1 MRGLEL
7 LLRRLMQALV
17 LALGVGMLCLL
28 MMRALPGDM
37 ALRVAAGRYGFDRV
51 DNAAADAVRAE
62 LGLDRSLWQVLPG
75 WWLDLLSL
83 DLGRSLVTGAPVL
96 EELAHQLGATLQL
109 SGAAL
114 ALALPIGLLLGLRA
128 GLRPGG
134 TVDRLTLA
142 LAVLLRVMPSFLLA
156 VLLML
161 GVAVGTGALPVA
173 GDQGPASLL
182 LPAATLAAGLA
193 AGLARITRQ
202 ALRGFLASDAWA
214 FARMKG
220 LSESQALRH
229 HGLRHV
235 VLPVLA
241 WLGVQAVFLVEG
253 AVVVESLFAWPGIG
267 HALVHAVFARDVP
280 MIQGTAL
287 CMGLMFVLFNL
298 LTDAASVAADPRR
311 RAPQAGEGA

>member
-1 MRGLEL
+1 M
-7 LLRRLMQALV
+7 
-17 LALGVGMLCLL
+17 
-28 MMRALPGDM
+28 
-37 ALRVAAGRYGFDRV
+37 
-51 DNAAADAVRAE
+51 RAE

-134 TVDRLTLA
+134 AVDRLTLA

-161 GVAVGTGALPVA
+161 GVAVGTGSLPVA

-235 VLPVLA
+235 ALPVLA